1 MKSINIKVTCL
12 FLIFFITNHSS
23 AQNAPLWNGLVSG
36 PYKVG
41 FRAEWKQDYT
51 RTWGQSEL
59 VKESYSQR
67 PFSRPVRLTIWYPAQ
82 VSLSSKKN
90 KFNNYL
96 FNTATDSLSKLAESI
111 VEREDIGTENKGL
124 HGLFY
129 GNEKEYNKLVN
140 TEVASYTNTTF
151 IKGKLFPLI
160 IYSLGQNDY
169 TLENT
174 ILFEYLASYGYIVVT
189 VPHLG
194 ISPRKDY
201 LLIDDALSF
210 DTQVRDLEFSL
221 SEMLKNPNVDD
232 TKIGAMGMSMGSV
245 YTLLMA
251 GKNSNIKALVGLDGT
266 VMGGLE
272 SFAYKYQ
279 NLPYYDSSNVKIPIL
294 EIFREAHHDLSVLSS
309 LKFSDRYLLEI
320 KAMTHGDFTAS
331 PLYTLSTGRIL
342 PDTFALASRTP
353 EYAAAEYKKICG
365 YVRLF
370 FDGSLKNETAGI
382 QQLTSWKSNSKFD
395 NVTSTFIGGLQ
406 CPNEEEFAK
415 MVSIKG
421 SVSAI
426 ENLKLL
432 QLKYPGITWLRQKK
446 LNRIGYEYIY
456 KNDVNAAI
464 ELFKFNVAAFPES
477 SAVYMSLADGYE
489 IKGNKE
495 LAIKSHS
502 HKFITIYCFSLSKLL
517 FASLSSGFN

>member
-1 MKSINIKVTCL
+1 MKSIIIKVTCL
-12 FLIFFITNHSS
+12 FIIFCISNHSS
-23 AQNAPLWNGLVSG
+23 AQNAPLWNGLASG

-67 PFSRPVRLTIWYPAQ
+67 PFSRPVRLTMWFPAQ
-82 VSLSSKKN
+82 VSSTSKQN
-90 KFNNYL
+90 KFSNYL
-96 FNTATDSLSKLAESI
+96 FITATDSLSKFAESI
-111 VEREDIGTENKGL
+111 VEWEDIGTENKGL
-124 HGLFY
+124 HGLFL
-129 GNEKEYNKLVN
+129 GNEKEYNKLLN
-140 TEVASYTNTTF
+140 TEVASFTNTTF

-194 ISPRKDY
+194 MSPRKDY

-221 SEMLKNPNVDD
+221 SEMLKYPHVDAA
-232 TKIGAMGMSMGSV
+232 KIGALGMSMGSV

-251 GKNSNIKALVGLDGT
+251 GKNNNIKALAGLDGT
-266 VMGGLE
+266 IMGGLE

-279 NLPYYDSSNVKIPIL
+279 NMPYYDSCNVKVPIL
-294 EIFREAHHDLSVLSS
+294 EIFREDHHDLSVLSS
-309 LKFSDRYLLEI
+309 LKFSDRYLLGI
-320 KAMTHGDFTAS
+320 KAMTHADFTAS
-331 PLYTLSTGRIL
+331 PLYTLSTARIL
-342 PDTFALASRTP
+342 PDTFGLARRTP
-353 EYAAAEYKKICG
+353 EYAAAWYKIICEN
-365 YVRLF
+365 VRLF
-370 FDGSLKNETAGI
+370 FDGALKNETAGS
-382 QQLTSWKSNSKFD
+382 QQLTSWKSNSTFG
-395 NVTSTFIGGLQ
+395 NATSTFISGLQ

-415 MVSIKG
+415 IVSIKG

-426 ENLKLL
+426 ENLKSL
-432 QLKYPGITWLRQKK
+432 QLKYPGNTWLRQKK
-446 LNRIGYEYIY
+446 LNRMGYEYVY
-456 KNDVNAAI
+456 KNDVNNAI
-464 ELFKFNVAAFPES
+464 ELFKFNVAAFPDS
-477 SAVYMSLADGYE
+477 SAVYASLADGYE

-495 LAIKSHS
+495 LAIKNYERALQLNPNDKDAKSNLERL
-502 HKFITIYCFSLSKLL
+502 KQ
-517 FASLSSGFN
+517 

>member
-1 MKSINIKVTCL
+1 MKSITIKVTCL
-12 FLIFFITNHSS
+12 FLIFCITNHSS

-51 RTWGQSEL
+51 RTWGQSES

-67 PFSRPVRLTIWYPAQ
+67 PFSRPVRLTMWYPAE
-82 VSLSSKKN
+82 VSSSSKQN
-90 KFNNYL
+90 KFSNYL
-96 FNTATDSLSKLAESI
+96 FISATDPLSKLAESI
-111 VEREDIGTENKGL
+111 VEMQDIGTENKGL
-124 HGLFY
+124 HGLFS
-129 GNEKEYNKLVN
+129 GNEKEYNKLLN

-151 IKGKLFPLI
+151 LKGKIFPLI

-174 ILFEYLASYGYIVVT
+174 VLFEYLASYGYIVVT
-189 VPHLG
+189 VPHFG
-194 ISPRKDY
+194 MSPRKDY

-221 SEMLKNPNVDD
+221 SEMLKYPNVDAS
-232 TKIGAMGMSMGSV
+232 KIGALGMSMGSV

-251 GKNSNIKALVGLDGT
+251 GKNNNIKALAGLDGT

-279 NLPYYDSSNVKIPIL
+279 NLPYYDSSNVKVPIL
-294 EIFREAHHDLSVLSS
+294 EIFREDHHDLSVLSS

-320 KAMTHGDFTAS
+320 KGLIHADFTAS
-331 PLYTLSTGRIL
+331 PLYTLYTSRIL
-342 PDTFALASRTP
+342 PDSLALATRTP
-353 EYAAAEYKKICG
+353 EYAAAEHKKICG
-365 YVRLF
+365 NVRLF
-370 FDGSLKNETAGI
+370 FDGALKNEAAGS

-415 MVSIKG
+415 IVSIKG
-421 SVSAI
+421 SVTAI

-446 LNRIGYEYIY
+446 LNRMGYEYIY
-456 KNDVNAAI
+456 KNDVNDAI
-464 ELFKFNVAAFPES
+464 ELFKFNVAAFPKS
-477 SAVYMSLADGYE
+477 SDVYTSLADGYE

-495 LAIKSHS
+495 MAIKNYEEALQVNPDDKDAKSNLERL
-502 HKFITIYCFSLSKLL
+502 KQ
-517 FASLSSGFN
+517 